1 MPENTRSPWDDEI
14 RQRLA
19 AARLEPTSEIEIARE
34 LAQHLDD
41 RYADLR
47 ASGLDADDARRR
59 ALAELDGDEV
69 MRRELARV
77 RRGESTM
84 VPAGAPTRGSW
95 LADVWHDARYA
106 ARVLVANRGFT
117 LMAMLTLALGIGATT
132 AIFSVVKSVL
142 LTPLPYD
149 PDGSLV
155 RVLLTSSAPGQA
167 GAPPR
172 LRRMSPSL
180 PAIRQLRERNDVL
193 DDLGAWIGIPLTLL
207 EGGSAERVTSIEV
220 TPGFFEALNTRTIA
234 GRTFA
239 DSDLAEPVV
248 IISHGYWQRKFGGDP
263 AALGRTIR
271 TLNGDRTIV
280 GVLRPDFSF
289 LRSDFWLPM
298 SDLPIRGRA
307 GWGGNLIGRLKPGVG
322 VQPAQESIGRLV
334 AQLEAEGIWTK
345 SAGVEVAGMHAW
357 NVQSARP
364 TLLMLF
370 SATGF
375 ILLLAC
381 VNVSGLLVA
390 RGAERARELGIR
402 ASLGANRF
410 RLIRQ
415 LLTESLLL
423 SVCGGITGAFLAW
436 LTLNLLI
443 STLPLSIPAGMQ
455 PVIDVRVLAFAFLVS
470 ILSGCL
476 FGFLPAFRLTRAG
489 AAVVKGGGSGAAVTS
504 RRFAGGMVLVQ
515 AALAVML
522 LVGASLMVRSLQR
535 LLDVELGFQPDGVLT
550 VAVNPVLVGDEQQTR
565 RANFYREV
573 IDRIGALPSVMAVG
587 AIDTLPY
594 DSVSY
599 STVEVEGT
607 AQPAD
612 VSPRVVTPGYFEAMD
627 IPVKLG
633 RSLKWD
639 DRSDAPCV
647 VVVNEHAA
655 KTLWSTAS
663 PLGRRLRRTAK
674 SPWCEVV
681 GVAQDT
687 RHFSR
692 EAPILLEIY
701 FASLQSP
708 PTDLTIVARATE
720 VEPLPPLIRARLTG
734 LPEPTLVQRI
744 TPMTRLVNQSAEQR
758 RQRAQLLS
766 ALGGLGVL
774 LACVGIFGLTTYA
787 VARRTQEI
795 GVRIA
800 LGATTLRVLQSV
812 MAGFVPAII
821 GGVVLGLFG
830 AWAAS
835 RTFESYLFGVTP
847 TDPTTLTTVAVLF
860 IVIALL
866 AGYLPARRALKV
878 DPVVALRAE

>member
-1 MPENTRSPWDDEI
+1 
-14 RQRLA
+14 
-19 AARLEPTSEIEIARE
+19 
-34 LAQHLDD
+34 
-41 RYADLR
+41 
-47 ASGLDADDARRR
+47 
-59 ALAELDGDEV
+59 
-69 MRRELARV
+69 
-77 RRGESTM
+77 
-84 VPAGAPTRGSW
+84 
-95 LADVWHDARYA
+95 
-106 ARVLVANRGFT
+106 
-117 LMAMLTLALGIGATT
+117 
-132 AIFSVVKSVL
+132 
-142 LTPLPYD
+142 
-149 PDGSLV
+149 
-155 RVLLTSSAPGQA
+155 
-167 GAPPR
+167 
-172 LRRMSPSL
+172 MSPSL
-180 PAIRQLRERNDVL
+180 PAIRQLRDRNDVL
-193 DDLGAWIGIPLTLL
+193 DDVGAWIGIPLTLL
-207 EGGSAERVTSIEV
+207 DGGSAERVTSIEV
-220 TPGFFEALNTRTIA
+220 TPGFFEALNARPIA

-239 DSDLAEPVV
+239 DADIAEPVV

-280 GVLRPDFSF
+280 GVLPPDFSF
-289 LRSDFWLPM
+289 LRSDFWLPLA
-298 SDLPIRGRA
+298 DLPIRSRA

-322 VQPAQESIGRLV
+322 VQAAKESLGRLV

-345 SAGVEVAGMHAW
+345 DAGVEVAGLHAW
-357 NVQSARP
+357 NVQAARP

-370 SATGF
+370 GATGF

-402 ASLGANRF
+402 VSLGANRS

-415 LLTESLLL
+415 LLTESVLL
-423 SVCGGITGAFLAW
+423 SLCGGIAGTILAW
-436 LTLNLLI
+436 LTLSLLI

-455 PVIDVRVLAFAFLVS
+455 PAIDVRVLTFALVLA

-476 FGFLPAFRLTRAG
+476 FGLLPAFRLTRSG
-489 AAVVKGGGSGAAVTS
+489 VVVVKGGGAGAAVTS
-504 RRFAGGMVLVQ
+504 RRFAAGVVLVQ
-515 AALAVML
+515 ATLAVML

-535 LLDVELGFQPDGVLT
+535 VLAVELGFQPDGVLT
-550 VAVNPVLVGDEQQTR
+550 IAVQPVLVGDEQQTR

-573 IDRIGALPSVMAVG
+573 IDRVNALPSVMAVG

-599 STVEVEGT
+599 SSVELEGT
-607 AQPAD
+607 ARPAD
-612 VSPRVVTPGYFEAMD
+612 VSPRIVTPGYFEAMD
-627 IPVKLG
+627 IAVKAG
-633 RSLKWD
+633 RSLRWD
-639 DRSDAPCV
+639 DRADAPCV

-655 KTLWSTAS
+655 RTLWSTSSA
-663 PLGRRLRRTAK
+663 LGRRLRRSET

-681 GVAQDT
+681 GVAEDT

-701 FASLQSP
+701 FASLQSR
-708 PTDLTIVARATE
+708 PTDLTMVARTTQVDLLA
-720 VEPLPPLIRARLTG
+720 PLVRARMAG

-758 RQRAQLLS
+758 RQRAQLMS

-774 LACVGIFGLTTYA
+774 LACVGIFGLTAYG

-800 LGATTLRVLQSV
+800 LGATALRVLQSV

-835 RTFESYLFGVTP
+835 RAFESYLFGVAP
-847 TDPTTLTTVAVLF
+847 TDPTTLTTVALLF
-860 IVIALL
+860 IAVALL
-866 AGYLPARRALKV
+866 ACYLPARRALRV
-878 DPVVALRAE
+878 DPVMALRSE

>member
-1 MPENTRSPWDDEI
+1 MPETTRSPWDDEI
-14 RQRLA
+14 RTRLA
-19 AARLEPTSEIEIARE
+19 AARLEPTSELEIARE

-47 ASGLDADDARRR
+47 ASGLDADDARRQ
-59 ALAELDGDEV
+59 ALADLDGDEV

-77 RRGESTM
+77 RRGESTI

-95 LADVWHDARYA
+95 LADVWQDARYA
-106 ARVLVANRGFT
+106 ARVLMANRGFT
-117 LMAMLTLALGIGATT
+117 AMAMLTLALGVGATT

-149 PDGSLV
+149 PNGSLV
-155 RVLLTSSAPGQA
+155 RVLLTSTAPGQA

-180 PAIRQLRERNDVL
+180 PAIRQLRERNEVL
-193 DDLGAWIGIPLTLL
+193 DDVGAWIGIPLTLL
-207 EGGSAERVTSIEV
+207 EDGSAERVTSIEV
-220 TPGFFEALNTRTIA
+220 TPGFFEAINTRTIA
-234 GRTFA
+234 GRLFTDA
-239 DSDLAEPVV
+239 DLVEPVA
-248 IISHGYWQRKFGGDP
+248 IISHGYWQRKYGGDP

-280 GVLRPDFSF
+280 GVLPPDFSF
-289 LRSDFWLPM
+289 IRSDFWLPI
-298 SDLPIRGRA
+298 SELPIRGQA

-322 VQPAQESIGRLV
+322 VQPAQESLGRLV

-345 SAGVEVAGMHAW
+345 DAGVQVASLHAW
-357 NVQSARP
+357 NVQTARP
-364 TLLMLF
+364 TILMLF
-370 SATGF
+370 GATGF

-402 ASLGANRF
+402 TALGAHRP

-415 LLTESLLL
+415 LLTESVLL
-423 SVCGGITGAFLAW
+423 SVCGGLAGTFLAW
-436 LTLNLLI
+436 LSLSVLI

-455 PVIDVRVLAFAFLVS
+455 PAIDGRVLAFAFLVS
-470 ILSGCL
+470 IVSGCL
-476 FGFLPAFRLTRAG
+476 FGLLPAFRLTRAG
-489 AAVVKGGGSGAAVTS
+489 AAVVKGGGAGAAVTS

-535 LLDVELGFQPDGVLT
+535 LLAVELGFQPDGVLT
-550 VAVNPVLVGDEQQTR
+550 VAVQPVLVGEEQQAR
-565 RANFYREV
+565 RAHFYREV
-573 IDRIGALPSVMAVG
+573 IDRISALPSVMAVG

-594 DSVSY
+594 HSVSY
-599 STVEVEGT
+599 SSVEVEGS

-627 IPVKLG
+627 IPVKAG
-633 RSLKWD
+633 RSLRWD
-639 DRSDAPCV
+639 DRADAPCV
-647 VVVNEHAA
+647 VVVNEQAA
-655 KTLWSTAS
+655 KTLWNTSS
-663 PLGRRLRRTAK
+663 PLGRRLRRNAT

-692 EAPILLEIY
+692 ESPVLLEIY

-708 PTDLTIVARATE
+708 PTDLTMVARTTQ
-720 VEPLPPLIRARLTG
+720 VEPLPSLVRARLTG
-734 LPEPTLVQRI
+734 LPEPALAPGI

-758 RQRAQLLS
+758 RQRAQLLT

-774 LACVGIFGLTTYA
+774 LACVGIFGLTAYA

-795 GVRIA
+795 GLRIA

-821 GGVVLGLFG
+821 GGVVVGLFG

-835 RTFESYLFGVTP
+835 RTFESYLFGVTA
-847 TDPTTLTTVAVLF
+847 TDPATLTTVALLF
-860 IVIALL
+860 ITIALL
-866 AGYLPARRALKV
+866 ACYLPARRALKV
-878 DPVVALRAE
+878 DPVVALRSE

>member
-1 MPENTRSPWDDEI
+1 MPENNRSPWDDEI
-14 RQRLA
+14 RRRLA

-47 ASGLDADDARRR
+47 ASGLDADDARRQ
-59 ALAELDGDEV
+59 ALADLDGDEV

-77 RRGESTM
+77 RRGESTI
-84 VPAGAPTRGSW
+84 VPAGAPSRGSW
-95 LADVWHDARYA
+95 LADAWHDTRYA
-106 ARVLVANRGFT
+106 GRVLLANRGFT
-117 LMAMLTLALGIGATT
+117 AMAVLTLALGIGATT

-149 PDGSLV
+149 PDGRLV
-155 RVLLTSSAPGQA
+155 RVLLTMPASDRPQ
-167 GAPPR
+167 P
-172 LRRMSPSL
+172 RRMSPPL
-180 PAIRQLRERNDVL
+180 PAIRQLRERTDVL
-193 DDLGAWIGIPLTLL
+193 DSVGAWIGTPLTLL

-220 TPGFFEALNTRTIA
+220 TPGFFEALNTKTIA
-234 GRTFA
+234 GRMFA
-239 DSDLAEPVV
+239 DSDLTEPVV

-280 GVLRPDFSF
+280 GVLPPEFSF
-289 LRSDFWLPM
+289 IRSDFWLPI

-322 VQPAQESIGRLV
+322 VQPAQESLARLV

-345 SAGVEVAGMHAW
+345 NAGVQVAGLHAW
-357 NVQSARP
+357 NVQAARP
-364 TLLMLF
+364 TVLMLF

-375 ILLLAC
+375 ILLIAC

-402 ASLGANRF
+402 ASLGANRS
-410 RLIRQ
+410 RLVRQ
-415 LLTESLLL
+415 LLTESILL
-423 SVCGGITGAFLAW
+423 SICGGVAGAFLAW
-436 LTLNLLI
+436 LTLNLLT

-455 PVIDVRVLAFAFLVS
+455 PVIDARVLAFALAVS
-470 ILSGCL
+470 AVCGGA
-476 FGFLPAFRLTRAG
+476 FGLLPAFRLTRG
-489 AAVVKGGGSGAAVTS
+489 GEAVVKGGGSGSAVTS
-504 RRFAGGMVLVQ
+504 RRFAGGMVMVQ

-535 LLDVELGFQPDGVLT
+535 LLAVDLGFQPDGVLT
-550 VAVNPVLVGDEQQTR
+550 VAVHPVLVGEEQQAR

-599 STVEVEGT
+599 SSVEVEGT

-627 IPVKLG
+627 IPVKAG
-633 RSLKWD
+633 RSLRWD
-639 DRSDAPCV
+639 DRADAPCV
-647 VVVNEHAA
+647 VVVNEQAA
-655 KTLWSTAS
+655 KTLWSTPS
-663 PLGRRLRRTAK
+663 PLGRRLRRNAK

-701 FASLQSP
+701 FVSLQSP
-708 PTDLTIVARATE
+708 PADLTIVARATQ
-720 VEPLPPLIRARLTG
+720 VEPLPPLVRARLNG

-774 LACVGIFGLTTYA
+774 LACVGIFGLTAYS

-800 LGATTLRVLQSV
+800 LGASTRRVLQNV
-812 MAGFVPAII
+812 MSGFVPAIF
-821 GGVVLGLFG
+821 GGVVLGVFG
-830 AWAAS
+830 SWAAS

-847 TDPTTLTTVAVLF
+847 TDPPTLAAVSVLF
-860 IVIALL
+860 IAIALL
-866 AGYLPARRALKV
+866 ACYLPARRALKV